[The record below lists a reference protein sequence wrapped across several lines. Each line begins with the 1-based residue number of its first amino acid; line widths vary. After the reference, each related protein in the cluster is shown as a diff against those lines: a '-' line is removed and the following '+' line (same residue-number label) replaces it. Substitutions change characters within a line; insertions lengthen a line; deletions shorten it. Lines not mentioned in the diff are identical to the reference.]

1 MSTADLLDLH
11 RAWAWVMVF
20 GNALAGVWALAAHW
34 LERLRGRA
42 LWIFT
47 GVAQATIV
55 VQVVLGV
62 ILVNRDV
69 EAPEFHEFYGFVAII
84 AAVLIYS
91 YRTYTPAVRRYQY
104 VLYGLGG
111 LFLMGLGLRAIYL
124 A

>member
-1 MSTADLLDLH
+1 MSTETLLDLH
-11 RAWAWVMVF
+11 HTWAWVMVYA
-20 GNALAGVWALAAHW
+20 NAAAGVWALAAHS

-47 GVAQATIV
+47 GLAQATIV

-62 ILVNRDV
+62 LLAQDV

-84 AAVLIYS
+84 AAALIYS
-91 YRTYTPAVRRYQY
+91 YRTYTPAVRKYQY
-104 VLYGLGG
+104 LLYGLGG
-111 LFLMGLGLRAIYL
+111 LFLMGLGLRAITL